1 MPSKTLK
8 EGEDYTID
16 PGTGLMVLTAAYL
29 AKRGYCCKT
38 GCRHCPYGF
47 RKENPDSTKS
57 KPNSN

>member
-1 MPSKTLK
+1 MTKGLK

-16 PGTGLMVLTAAYL
+16 PHTGLMVLTAAYL

-47 RKENPDSTKS
+47 RKEISDSTKS
-57 KPNSN
+57 KPNSD